1 MTIELLSA
9 NDVAS
14 RLGIS
19 RSTVWRFVA
28 AGKLPQPIKI
38 SERCSRWKATDLVQF
53 IEKAQAA

>member
-1 MTIELLSA
+1 MNIELLSA
-9 NDVAS
+9 NDVAA

-38 SERCSRWKATDLVQF
+38 SERCSRWKSTDLANF
-53 IEKAQAA
+53 IEQAEYA